1 MLPDEDV
8 SLPSLKTLF
17 LDRICFYNTGFCVLG
32 KLLSA
37 SPLLEEL
44 TILCPSWQYGSC
56 CRNVSSSTLKKLTI
70 ISDPQL
76 EFWDLVFDTPTKL
89 DLSLCRGI
97 SNPTNLIMGLTNV
110 EVLEL
115 SSVDTSK
122 MFYHFREAIP
132 FPILLMSSPNLH
144 TLVIKGP
151 LHADEWEPKYRL
163 SCPVKVLKIT
173 EYGGKRG
180 ELKRMK
186 HLLEKLSC
194 LELVKVCA
202 CAINDNEKSRI
213 TKDLLM
219 VPRSFNCNIQ
229 VKSSEKTNMFRYPTL
244 LRTMP
249 LLLSVVTSIISTR
262 AVIAAAMII
271 QDDSSYGPCTV

>member
-1 MLPDEDV
+1 
-8 SLPSLKTLF
+8 
-17 LDRICFYNTGFCVLG
+17 
-32 KLLSA
+32 
-37 SPLLEEL
+37 
-44 TILCPSWQYGSC
+44 
-56 CRNVSSSTLKKLTI
+56 
-70 ISDPQL
+70 
-76 EFWDLVFDTPTKL
+76 
-89 DLSLCRGI
+89 
-97 SNPTNLIMGLTNV
+97 MGLTNV

-132 FPILLMSSPNLH
+132 VLGNLFRLSITTDLTFYNWTYFPILLMSSPNLH

-194 LELVKVCA
+194 LDRE
-202 CAINDNEKSRI
+202 IPI
-213 TKDLLM
+213 
-219 VPRSFNCNIQ
+219 
-229 VKSSEKTNMFRYPTL
+229 
-244 LRTMP
+244 
-249 LLLSVVTSIISTR
+249 
-262 AVIAAAMII
+262 
-271 QDDSSYGPCTV
+271 